1 MSNYLGRYSNKQ
13 SLRKKSGK
21 PRNQS
26 ATGIST
32 PNREKIASQL
42 QQPRSEIHT
51 LSHQRTQKKRAL
63 TSRRIAVLIS
73 LAIHVIGAFAAT
85 IYIVK
90 RTVFDQEFVQATIME
105 AQDKP
110 QVKRRTRVHVAQ
122 RPNKPQPLPPNK
134 VKLHQSLTTDAR
146 IPGGNARTAI
156 PAGNISIAPVSGL
169 SGGALDRKMFTVNRQ
184 AKVAA
189 VTAKFAPPQ
198 FASTS
203 VIGRIDVGTSA
214 SQVDFTP
221 DALEPMTADLSHAK
235 QSFSEFLKTIRE
247 QIKRAQRRLPSV
259 REAIEGTAKVRFT
272 IRRNGGVAGVK
283 VVTSSGSRSLDA
295 AAIAAVRDAAPF
307 PPFPEDQKGAIL
319 HVEIPIVFQ
328 LKTG

>member
-1 MSNYLGRYSNKQ
+1 MSNYLGRHSNKQ
-13 SLRKKSGK
+13 SLRKKSAK
-21 PRNQS
+21 QRNQS

-32 PNREKIASQL
+32 PSREKIASQL
-42 QQPRSEIHT
+42 QQSCTEIHT
-51 LSHQRTQKKRAL
+51 VSHQRTQKKQAL
-63 TSRRIAVLIS
+63 TSRRIAVLVS
-73 LAIHVIGAFAAT
+73 LALHVIGAFVAT

-90 RTVFDQEFVQATIME
+90 QTVFDQELVQATIME

-110 QVKRRTRVHVAQ
+110 RVKRRTRAHVAQ
-122 RPNKPQPLPPNK
+122 KPDKPQPLAVNR

-146 IPGGNARTAI
+146 IPVGNARATI
-156 PAGNISIAPVSGL
+156 PAGNFSIAPAAGL
-169 SGGALDRKMFTVNRQ
+169 SGGTLDRKMLTVNRQ
-184 AKVAA
+184 AQVAT

-198 FASTS
+198 FASAS
-203 VIGRIDVGTSA
+203 VIGRIDVGTSV

-221 DALEPMTADLSHAK
+221 DALEPMTADLSDAK

-259 REAIEGTAKVRFT
+259 REAVEGTAKVRFT

-283 VVTSSGSRSLDA
+283 VVASSGSRSLDA

-307 PPFPEDQKGAIL
+307 PPFPEDQKGEIL

>member
-1 MSNYLGRYSNKQ
+1 MSSYLGRYSNKQ

-63 TSRRIAVLIS
+63 TSRRIAVLVS

-110 QVKRRTRVHVAQ
+110 KVKRRTRVHVAQ
-122 RPNKPQPLPPNK
+122 RPEKPQPLPPNK

-146 IPGGNARTAI
+146 IPVGNARAAI

-203 VIGRIDVGTSA
+203 VIGRIDVGTSV

-235 QSFSEFLKTIRE
+235 QTFSEFLKTIRE

-283 VVTSSGSRSLDA
+283 VVTSSGSRPLDA

>member
-1 MSNYLGRYSNKQ
+1 MSSYLGRYSNKQ

-63 TSRRIAVLIS
+63 TSRRIAVLVS

-110 QVKRRTRVHVAQ
+110 KVKRRTRVHVAQ
-122 RPNKPQPLPPNK
+122 RPEKPQPLPPNK

-146 IPGGNARTAI
+146 IPVGNARAAI

-169 SGGALDRKMFTVNRQ
+169 SGGALDRKMLTVNRQ

-203 VIGRIDVGTSA
+203 VIGRIDVGTSV

-235 QSFSEFLKTIRE
+235 QTFSEFLKTIRE

-259 REAIEGTAKVRFT
+259 REAIEGTVKVRFT

-283 VVTSSGSRSLDA
+283 VVTSSGSRPLDA